1 HLRTYKDAPGGMH
14 RAARAGR
21 LLLAP
26 LSRAV
31 SRAGARLARA
41 PLRRAARLEN
51 ALARRLLGGLRRIPR
66 RWPAVGRAP
75 AGLEPGRRR
84 GARHLGRRG
93 SRHPGLRAGSLLVPP
108 RRASLRLAVAPRAPD
123 APQRRERGRVRR
135 VLPASA
141 RRAALHHLGGAGV
154 LPAARALA
162 RGGGDRLGV
171 PRLQRRLPA
180 RQHPHAALARL
191 PRPAPR
197 EPRRAPRARR
207 PSLQL
212 FGPAAVGHGV
222 RRSEEHTSELQSLTN
237 LVCRLLLGKKKGM
250 SANSH
255 AKSS

>member
-1 HLRTYKDAPGGMH
+1 HLRTYKDASGGMH

-41 PLRRAARLEN
+41 PLRCAARLEN
-51 ALARRLLGGLRRIPR
+51 ALARRLLGGLRRIAR

-75 AGLEPGRRR
+75 AGLEPDRRSA
-84 GARHLGRRG
+84 ARLLGRRG

-162 RGGGDRLGV
+162 RGGGRRPPV
-171 PRLQRRLPA
+171 PPPPPPPSA
-180 RQHPHAALARL
+180 RPHPHTAL
-191 PRPAPR
+191 
-197 EPRRAPRARR
+197 
-207 PSLQL
+207 
-212 FGPAAVGHGV
+212 
-222 RRSEEHTSELQSLTN
+222 
-237 LVCRLLLGKKKGM
+237 
-250 SANSH
+250 
-255 AKSS
+255 